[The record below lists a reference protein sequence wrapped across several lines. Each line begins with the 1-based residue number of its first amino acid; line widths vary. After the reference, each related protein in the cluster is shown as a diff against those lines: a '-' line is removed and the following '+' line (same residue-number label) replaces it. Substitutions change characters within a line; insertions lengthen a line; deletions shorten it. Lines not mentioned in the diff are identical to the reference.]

1 MLRWDPLSQA
11 ACGPPGWWW
20 ASSKAPLDAGAGVIG
35 GLDLK
40 LIDSS
45 ATNAGA
51 ERRESDRSSDLF
63 DLQLLMK
70 ILANVFEHFIKLGS
84 VYPFRLKIYAYILNK
99 LLKV

>member
-1 MLRWDPLSQA
+1 MTLPRGRRQERADDPAPAPTLS
-11 ACGPPGWWW
+11 
-20 ASSKAPLDAGAGVIG
+20 S
-35 GLDLK
+35 DLW
-40 LIDSS
+40 LPWRVTPSPSI
-45 ATNAGA
+45 AGA

-84 VYPFRLKIYAYILNK
+84 VNPFRLKIDADILNE